1 MKSTEDDR
9 DCLPSLFP
17 VPCTPLSFEEGR
29 ILKRGA
35 SLLKLPNDVIILGEG
50 IAYTVFTAK
59 PKRDAAAGA
68 AVTYRVE
75 VLPAFDDSVYQAAL
89 VALP

>member
-1 MKSTEDDR
+1 MTVIVY
-9 DCLPSLFP
+9 LPH
-17 VPCTPLSFEEGR
+17 PLCPPFIQRRGGR

-35 SLLKLPNDVIILGEG
+35 LLLKLSNDVIVLGEG
-50 IAYTVFTAK
+50 IAYAVFPAK

-75 VLPAFDDSVYQAAL
+75 IMPAFDDGVYQSAL
-89 VALP
+89 VAMP